1 MAWAIDSARPNLT
14 AIVKVC
20 TLYTEFSLSGIFLA
34 LTQLQVAPDL
44 VDQVYTSLL
53 NAISEGGMAP
63 GARLTQEELAEQLAV
78 SRQPVLQALRLL
90 KRDGLVVDAPGRGL
104 MVAPLD
110 ATLIAQLYEVRGAL
124 DGLAARQAAL
134 ARAKIDRSILERG
147 RKAVAGGKVGAMV
160 DADIAFHQAIY
171 AASKNPLIAES
182 ANRHWRHIRRASG
195 AMLQITGARATIWD
209 EHEAILQAIARG
221 DAARAERLA
230 RSHCE
235 AASVHLCD
243 QLSRHVQLEA
253 GA

>member
-1 MAWAIDSARPNLT
+1 
-14 AIVKVC
+14 V
-20 TLYTEFSLSGIFLA
+20 A

-53 NAISEGGMAP
+53 KAISEGDIAP

-90 KRDGLVVDAPGRGL
+90 KRDGMVIDAPGRGL

-110 ATLIAQLYEVRGAL
+110 PAVIAQFYEVRGVL
-124 DGLAARQAAL
+124 DGLAARLAAQSKS
-134 ARAKIDRSILERG
+134 KIAPSIIERG
-147 RKAVAGGKVGAMV
+147 RKAVAGDKVGAMV

-171 AASKNPLIAES
+171 AASGNPLIAES
-182 ANRHWRHIRRASG
+182 AGRHWRHIRRASG
-195 AMLQITGARATIWD
+195 AMLQVAGARAPIWD

-235 AASVHLCD
+235 AASVHLCG
-243 QLSRHVQLEA
+243 QMSRQAQLEA
-253 GA
+253 GT

>member
-1 MAWAIDSARPNLT
+1 
-14 AIVKVC
+14 
-20 TLYTEFSLSGIFLA
+20 LA

-53 NAISEGGMAP
+53 HAISEGEMAP

-78 SRQPVLQALRLL
+78 SRQPVLQALGLL

-110 ATLIAQLYEVRGAL
+110 AELIAQLYEVRAVL

-134 ARAKIDRSILERG
+134 AKARIDRAILDRG

-160 DADIAFHQAIY
+160 DADIVFHQTIY
-171 AASKNPLIAES
+171 AASGNPLIAES

-195 AMLQITGARATIWD
+195 AMLQIAGARASIWD

-230 RSHCE
+230 RVHCE
-235 AASVHLCD
+235 VASVHLCD

>member
-1 MAWAIDSARPNLT
+1 M
-14 AIVKVC
+14 
-20 TLYTEFSLSGIFLA
+20 A

-44 VDQVYTSLL
+44 VDQVYTSLI
-53 NAISEGGMAP
+53 NAISVGEMAP

-110 ATLIAQLYEVRGAL
+110 AALIAHVYEVRSVL

-134 ARAKIDRSILERG
+134 ARAQIDTGIIARG
-147 RKAVAGGKVGAMV
+147 RKAVEIENVGAML
-160 DADIAFHQAIY
+160 DADITFHQAVY
-171 AASKNPLIAES
+171 AASGNPLIAES
-182 ANRHWRHIRRASG
+182 TTPHWRHIRRASG
-195 AMLQITGARATIWD
+195 AMLQASGARATIWD

-230 RSHCE
+230 RGHCD
-235 AASVHLCD
+235 AASVNLCNHLT
-243 QLSRHVQLEA
+243 QQESA
-253 GA
+253 GAAPR

>member
-1 MAWAIDSARPNLT
+1 M
-14 AIVKVC
+14 
-20 TLYTEFSLSGIFLA
+20 A

-53 NAISEGGMAP
+53 NAICAGEMRP

-78 SRQPVLQALRLL
+78 SRQPVLQALGLL

-110 ATLIAQLYEVRGAL
+110 AALIFQLYELRAVL

-134 ARAKIDRSILERG
+134 GRVKVDRAVIDRG

-171 AASKNPLIAES
+171 AASSNPLIAES

-195 AMLQITGARATIWD
+195 AMLQITGARASIWD

-230 RSHCE
+230 RDHCE
-235 AASVHLCD
+235 VASLHLCG
-243 QLSRHVQLEA
+243 QLSRHAQA
-253 GA
+253 GSSA

>member
-1 MAWAIDSARPNLT
+1 M
-14 AIVKVC
+14 
-20 TLYTEFSLSGIFLA
+20 A

-44 VDQVYTSLL
+44 VDQVYTALL

-110 ATLIAQLYEVRGAL
+110 GTLIAQLYEVRSVL

-134 ARAKIDRSILERG
+134 ARAKIDRAVIARG
-147 RKAVAGGKVGAMV
+147 RKVVNSEKVGAMI

-171 AASKNPLIAES
+171 AASGNPLIAES
-182 ANRHWRHIRRASG
+182 AGRHWRHIRRASG
-195 AMLQITGARATIWD
+195 AMLQLVGARATIWD
-209 EHEAILQAIARG
+209 EHEAILQAIERG

-230 RSHCE
+230 RGHCD
-235 AASVHLCD
+235 AASVHLCN
-243 QLSRHVQLEA
+243 QLLLHTPAEA
-253 GA
+253 GT

>member
-1 MAWAIDSARPNLT
+1 
-14 AIVKVC
+14 V
-20 TLYTEFSLSGIFLA
+20 A

-44 VDQVYTSLL
+44 VDQVYTALL

-110 ATLIAQLYEVRGAL
+110 TAVISQLYQVRSVL
-124 DGLAARQAAL
+124 DGLAAREAAL
-134 ARAKIDRSILERG
+134 VKARLDKRLIEHG
-147 RKAVAGGKVGAMV
+147 RKAVAGEKIGAMV

-171 AASKNPLIAES
+171 SASGNPLIGES
-182 ANRHWRHIRRASG
+182 AGRHWRHIRRASG
-195 AMLQITGARATIWD
+195 AMLQVTGARATIWD
-209 EHEAILQAIARG
+209 EHETILQAIARG

-230 RSHCE
+230 RGHCE
-235 AASVHLCD
+235 AASVHLCN
-243 QLSRHVQLEA
+243 QLNQHMRLEA
-253 GA
+253 GS